1 MRVVGYL
8 AIALRPRDAFLQG
21 LKEYGYVE
29 GRNVAIELRVEH
41 AIGNR
46 NREARVNA

>member
-8 AIALRPRDAFLQG
+8 AIALRPRDAFLQR